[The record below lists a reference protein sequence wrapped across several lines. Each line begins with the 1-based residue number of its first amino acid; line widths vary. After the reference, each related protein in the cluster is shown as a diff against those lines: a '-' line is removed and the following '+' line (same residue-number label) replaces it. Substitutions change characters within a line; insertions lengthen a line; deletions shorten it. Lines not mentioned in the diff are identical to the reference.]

1 MTPYLFQSS
10 QIPFSLLA
18 SMHFHVQAPI
28 ANLPVKQLYYQQT
41 AASLLFL
48 DWQTDAGPEV

>member
-18 SMHFHVQAPI
+18 SMHFHVQAAI

-41 AASLLFL
+41 APSLLFL
-48 DWQTDAGPEV
+48 DWQTEAGPEV